1 MKLSRLILWTAV
13 ATLQAACAS
22 VDTST
27 GSGSGPNMT
36 AGAAAPQQAAN
47 DQAPQGAEAAAREF
61 RAVLE
66 ASDAAMLARRPLDAL
81 FRGDLTRAGQFGD
94 YLSDGWIE
102 AERRAA
108 AADLARLRT
117 IDRDLLGAV
126 DRLAYDAF
134 VWNRQDALLAHGP
147 EFAAIWSRL
156 PIDHYGGVQ
165 LMFAALSSGEG
176 AAPYRTVAD
185 YDNGLSRIAGFVAY
199 LDQSIDRMR
208 QGMKLGIVLP
218 RVIAERTLAQFGT
231 YAAQTLAQSQY
242 YEPIRKLPV
251 DFSQADRER
260 LVRAYTAAIE
270 GQLRPAFERVARF
283 LRNEYLAAA
292 RDSVGLAGLPGGASY
307 YAQLARHHTTTAKTP
322 QQIHTLGLAEVA
334 RLTGELRKLADRTG
348 HTGPLDEFFRQVRQ
362 DPRFKPA
369 SARALQDGYADI
381 ARRVDLSLPRL
392 FSHRPKTPLEIRP
405 IPEVEAKGAAG
416 AYYMPGSMETGRP
429 GIFFFNSHDLPSRT
443 TTDMETLYLHEAVPG
458 HHYQGSLVAEDPSL
472 PKILRYEW
480 VTSYG
485 EGWALYAES
494 LGPEL
499 GLYTDPYQ
507 LFGHLQDQ
515 MLRAMRLVVD
525 TGLHSLGWTRE
536 RAIDYMLAHSDM
548 SRTEVTSEVERYIVD
563 PGQALAYKIG
573 EITIR
578 QLRTRA
584 ERTLGSRFDIREFH
598 DQVLSTGALPLD
610 VLTAKID
617 GWISSR
623 SSAQGS
629 AQGSA
634 NR

>member
-1 MKLSRLILWTAV
+1 
-13 ATLQAACAS
+13 
-22 VDTST
+22 
-27 GSGSGPNMT
+27 
-36 AGAAAPQQAAN
+36 
-47 DQAPQGAEAAAREF
+47 
-61 RAVLE
+61 
-66 ASDAAMLARRPLDAL
+66 
-81 FRGDLTRAGQFGD
+81 
-94 YLSDGWIE
+94 
-102 AERRAA
+102 
-108 AADLARLRT
+108 
-117 IDRDLLGAV
+117 
-126 DRLAYDAF
+126 
-134 VWNRQDALLAHGP
+134 
-147 EFAAIWSRL
+147 
-156 PIDHYGGVQ
+156 
-165 LMFAALSSGEG
+165 
-176 AAPYRTVAD
+176 
-185 YDNGLSRIAGFVAY
+185 
-199 LDQSIDRMR
+199 
-208 QGMKLGIVLP
+208 
-218 RVIAERTLAQFGT
+218 
-231 YAAQTLAQSQY
+231 
-242 YEPIRKLPV
+242 
-251 DFSQADRER
+251 
-260 LVRAYTAAIE
+260 
-270 GQLRPAFERVARF
+270 

-307 YAQLARHHTTTAKTP
+307 YAQLARHHTTTAMTP

-392 FSHRPKTPLEIRP
+392 FSQRPKTPLEIRP

-429 GIFFFNSHDLPSRT
+429 GIFFFNGHDLPSRT

-458 HHYQGSLVAEDPSL
+458 HHYQGSLVAEDQSL

-525 TGLHSLGWTRE
+525 TGLHSLSWTRE

-548 SRTEVTSEVERYIVD
+548 SRTEVTAEVERYIVD

-573 EITIR
+573 ELTIR
-578 QLRTRA
+578 RLRTRA
-584 ERTLGSRFDIREFH
+584 EQALGNRFDVREFH

-617 GWISSR
+617 GWIASR
-623 SSAQGS
+623 SSAQAS
-629 AQGSA
+629 AMSA
-634 NR
+634 AAEPSRR